1 MVVSFDCITCILI
14 SHPVMLGSAIADV
27 SKPRTLLMRCE
38 KELRLYCH
46 RQEILECH
54 VASMVYLLDAIAA
67 SGADKQVEVFR
78 SCLGI

>member
-1 MVVSFDCITCILI
+1 
-14 SHPVMLGSAIADV
+14 
-27 SKPRTLLMRCE
+27 MRCE